1 MTPPHGY
8 ISKGDQQVCRF
19 LKSLY
24 GLKQASRQWFSKFSS
39 TLIHNGFRQSK
50 ADYSLSTKVTG
61 SNFLALLVY
70 VDDVILVSNDARVIS
85 DFILFLDKKF
95 KLKDLGFAKYFLG
108 LEIAKSSKGI
118 SLCQQK
124 YALEILEDS
133 GLLGSKPAKFPME
146 PHVKL
151 SRDNGNL
158 IDDPTMYRRLIRRLI
173 YLTLTRPD
181 LAYSVQILNQFMEK
195 LRQPHLDVGYRVLR
209 YIKNAPIQGIFFS
222 YSSNCQLKAFCDSD
236 WAGYPN
242 SRRSTTGFCVFLGDS
257 LISWKSKKQ
266 QTIFR
271 SSAEAEYRAMASTS
285 CELTWIRS
293 LLTDLTISHP
303 QASLLYYDS
312 KTALYIA
319 ANPVFHERTKHIEL
333 DCHLVHDQ
341 ILNGVLCTMHV
352 NTQLNLADLF
362 TKALGF
368 QLFTSLLSKMNVVNI
383 YNSEHPS

>member
-1 MTPPHGY
+1 
-8 ISKGDQQVCRF
+8 
-19 LKSLY
+19 
-24 GLKQASRQWFSKFSS
+24 
-39 TLIHNGFRQSK
+39 
-50 ADYSLSTKVTG
+50 
-61 SNFLALLVY
+61 VY
-70 VDDVILVSNDARVIS
+70 VDDVILVSNDGRVIS
-85 DFILFLDKKF
+85 DFIFFLDKKF

-108 LEIAKSSKGI
+108 LEIARSSKGI

-133 GLLGSKPAKFPME
+133 GLLGSKPVKFPME

-158 IDDPTMYRRLIRRLI
+158 IDDPTMYRRLIGRLI

-181 LAYSVQILNQFMEK
+181 LAYSVQILNQFMDN

-222 YSSNCQLKAFCDSD
+222 YSSNYQLKAFCDSD
-236 WAGYPN
+236 WAGCPN
-242 SRRSTTGFCVFLGDS
+242 SRRSTTGFCVILGDS

-266 QTIFR
+266 QTIFW

-333 DCHLVHDQ
+333 DCHLFHDQ
-341 ILNGVLCTMHV
+341 TLNGVLCTMHV

-362 TKALGF
+362 TKAFGF
-368 QLFTSLLSKMNVVNI
+368 QLFTSLLSKMNVLNI
-383 YNSEHPS
+383 YSSEHPS